1 VRRAVSLTSGIIG
14 WGIQGGEL
22 PTLHYADIARFPG
35 IGLIGFGMG
44 FRALTNVK
52 NTDRMSDSASVGG
65 PTRGVYPCTGSALIS
80 ERGWRQRQLKRRA
93 ARQARGG
100 DRG

>member
-1 VRRAVSLTSGIIG
+1 MDSRQRCEGRCPLTSGIIG

-52 NTDRMSDSASVGG
+52 NTDRMSDSAPVGG
-65 PTRGVYPCTGSALIS
+65 PSELREVLLRTRPPLLLT
-80 ERGWRQRQLKRRA
+80 RR
-93 ARQARGG
+93 
-100 DRG
+100 

>member
-14 WGIQGGEL
+14 WGIQGGEP

-52 NTDRMSDSASVGG
+52 NTDRMSDSAPVGG
-65 PTRGVYPCTGSALIS
+65 PSELREALLRTRPPLLLT
-80 ERGWRQRQLKRRA
+80 RRSGRIMLRPGFKLRE
-93 ARQARGG
+93 AR
-100 DRG
+100 